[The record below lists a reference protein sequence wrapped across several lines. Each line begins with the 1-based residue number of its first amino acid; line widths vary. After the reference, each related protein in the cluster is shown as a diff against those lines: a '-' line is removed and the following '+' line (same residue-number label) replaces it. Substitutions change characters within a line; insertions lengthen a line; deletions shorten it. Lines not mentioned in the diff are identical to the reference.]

1 MSQPPHSFIISLP
14 EPGIT
19 SRSRRG
25 VAKPLAFVKEP
36 EHNCFSARGL
46 IIFRAFHLWRAR
58 PVSCGSTTPP
68 PMDIRGVRLVLE
80 LALSRAT
87 TVLRKEVNHAKPRSN
102 DEA

>member
-1 MSQPPHSFIISLP
+1 MRHSPLHSTLQPGFGSL
-14 EPGIT
+14 T
-19 SRSRRG
+19 
-25 VAKPLAFVKEP
+25 PLAFVKASA
-36 EHNCFSARGL
+36 HNCISAQGL

-58 PVSCGSTTPP
+58 PLSCGSTTT